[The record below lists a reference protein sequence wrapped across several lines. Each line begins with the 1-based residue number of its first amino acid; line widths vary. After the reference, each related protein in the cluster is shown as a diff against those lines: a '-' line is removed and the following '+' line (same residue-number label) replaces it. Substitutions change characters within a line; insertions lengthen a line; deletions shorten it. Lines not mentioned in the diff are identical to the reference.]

1 MKNLLLALTLGLS
14 LSVVAQDN
22 SNGNV
27 REIKVEAT
35 GNQITPSKTT
45 STPTYTPTNSTHVRN
60 QTPVNDYRRDDD
72 YRRVWEQD
80 DYRYGRGSNIDNV
93 YNGRYYT
100 PPTRNQLRYDR
111 GQQCFTQFEINTRP
125 FSLANGFWNVGLELS
140 TSCKTSFL
148 FDFSSGT
155 STLFD
160 VQATSGMVG
169 FRFYS
174 KTDMVGRYLT
184 TRARLRSY
192 ENGQYYGGNLSLMVG
207 YKANWN
213 GVTTA
218 AEVGIGYQGADGEY
232 ISIPT
237 FAITI
242 GYKL

>member
-1 MKNLLLALTLGLS
+1 MTNLLLALTLGLS

-35 GNQITPSKTT
+35 GNQITPSNTT

-60 QTPVNDYRRDDD
+60 QTPYNYYSSEDY

-80 DYRYGRGSNIDNV
+80 DYRYDRGSNIDNV
-93 YNGRYYT
+93 YNGSYYT
-100 PPTRNQLRYDR
+100 PPTRNEMRYR
-111 GQQCFTQFEINTRP
+111 QGLQCYTQFEINTRP
-125 FSLANGFWNVGLELS
+125 FSLANGFYNAGLELS

-160 VQATSGMVG
+160 IQATSGMVG

-192 ENGQYYGGNLSLMVG
+192 ENGQYYGGNLSLMIG
-207 YKANWN
+207 YKANLN
-213 GVTTA
+213 GITAA
-218 AEVGIGYQGADGEY
+218 AEVGMGYQGADGEY
-232 ISIPT
+232 ISLPT